1 MLFIGRLF
9 SSSGI
14 STEQGRCSFD
24 KIFDNQVSGTKINFQ
39 KTHSQKKKGNGHTC
53 LTSQHWEA
61 RDRRIPGAQWPGSP
75 AYFKRPRPVRNALPR
90 K

>member
-39 KTHSQKKKGNGHTC
+39 NTHLHK
-53 LTSQHWEA
+53 E
-61 RDRRIPGAQWPGSP
+61 
-75 AYFKRPRPVRNALPR
+75 
-90 K
+90 